1 MFKKTINYLKVIE
14 QSLFEK
20 EYLAVGVI
28 LTTNTIALMIMLFSS
43 LLVTSFIARILLN
56 LSVLFWQKLT
66 PGQETV
72 EICLIITSIV
82 FVVIFFKEV
91 NEFEKKINESFNKI
105 KKLNDEKD
113 VIISIKNDRI
123 NLLESEIAKYDN
135 SFNI

>member
-82 FVVIFFKEV
+82 FIVIFFKEV

>member
-20 EYLAVGVI
+20 EYLAIGVI

-43 LLVTSFIARILLN
+43 LVVTSFIARILLN
-56 LSVLFWQKLT
+56 LSVLIWQKLT
-66 PGQETV
+66 PGQETI
-72 EICLIITSIV
+72 EICVILTSIV
-82 FVVIFFKEV
+82 FVVTFFKAL
-91 NEFEKKINESFNKI
+91 NEFEKKIDESFNRI

-113 VIISIKNDRI
+113 VIIYIKNDRI
-123 NLLESEIAKYDN
+123 TLLEREIAKYDN

>member
-43 LLVTSFIARILLN
+43 LVVTSFIARILLN
-56 LSVLFWQKLT
+56 LSVLIWQKLT
-66 PGQETV
+66 PGQETI
-72 EICLIITSIV
+72 EICVILTTIV
-82 FVVIFFKEV
+82 FVVTFFKEV
-91 NEFEKKINESFNKI
+91 NEFEKKIDESFNRI

-123 NLLESEIAKYDN
+123 TLLEREIAKYDN

>member
-1 MFKKTINYLKVIE
+1 MFKKIINYLKVIE

-56 LSVLFWQKLT
+56 LSVLFWEKLT

>member
-43 LLVTSFIARILLN
+43 LVVTSFIARILLN
-56 LSVLFWQKLT
+56 LSVLFWEKLT
-66 PGQETV
+66 PGQETI
-72 EICLIITSIV
+72 EICLIVTSIGFLV
-82 FVVIFFKEV
+82 TFFKAA
-91 NEFEKKINESFNKI
+91 NEFEKKIDEAFNRL

-113 VIISIKNDRI
+113 DIILTKNDRI
-123 NLLESEIAKYDN
+123 TLLEREIAKYDN
-135 SFNI
+135 TFNL

>member
-56 LSVLFWQKLT
+56 LSVLFWEKLT

>member
-43 LLVTSFIARILLN
+43 LVVTSFIARILLN
-56 LSVLFWQKLT
+56 LSVLIWQKLT
-66 PGQETV
+66 PGQETI
-72 EICLIITSIV
+72 EICVILTSIV
-82 FVVIFFKEV
+82 FVVTFFKEV
-91 NEFEKKINESFNKI
+91 NEFEKKIDESFNRI

-123 NLLESEIAKYDN
+123 TLLEREIAKYDN

>member
-20 EYLAVGVI
+20 EYLAIGVI

-43 LLVTSFIARILLN
+43 LVVTSFIARILLN
-56 LSVLFWQKLT
+56 LSVLIWQKLT
-66 PGQETV
+66 PGQETI
-72 EICLIITSIV
+72 EICVILTSIV
-82 FVVIFFKEV
+82 FVVTFFKEV
-91 NEFEKKINESFNKI
+91 NEFEKKIDESFNRI

-123 NLLESEIAKYDN
+123 TLLEREIAKYDN

>member
-1 MFKKTINYLKVIE
+1 MFKKIINYLKVIE

>member
-56 LSVLFWQKLT
+56 LSVLFWEKLT
-66 PGQETV
+66 TGQETV